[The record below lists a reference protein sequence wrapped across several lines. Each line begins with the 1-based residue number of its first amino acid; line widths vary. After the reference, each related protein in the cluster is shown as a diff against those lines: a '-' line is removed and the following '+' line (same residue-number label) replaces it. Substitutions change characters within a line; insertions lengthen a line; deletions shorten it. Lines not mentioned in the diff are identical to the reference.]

1 VKITALEG
9 RTPICTLRKE
19 TTMSDPKGKK
29 LPTVE
34 QVEELM
40 KEWGKYSVEEFAD
53 RFQLDKEVIAAT
65 IEYLHQLKRTPN
77 KSSISV
83 IACYRNDQLESIVRC
98 AGAQHG
104 YE

>member
-1 VKITALEG
+1 MADLA
-9 RTPICTLRKE
+9 
-19 TTMSDPKGKK
+19 GKK

-34 QVEELM
+34 QVEDIM
-40 KEWGKYSVEEFAD
+40 KEWGKYSVEEFAN
-53 RFQLDKEVIAAT
+53 RFRLDKEVIEAT
-65 IEYLHQLKRTPN
+65 VEYLQKLKRMPN

-83 IACYRNDQLESIVRC
+83 MACYRNDQLESIVRC